1 MGGWR
6 SFASLLAGGRL
17 RRPGIPC
24 PLDLFFLGTTDHIQ
38 IVANVLGVGFWD
50 FPGVKVGGQI
60 DDATGKRGRK
70 VVFLGV
76 HENLQLSA
84 YLVIVYFS
92 AQLTHCGEQLVDA
105 WLASCH
111 GQPESNQELCGQAK
125 ATGEMK
131 RIMVPGS
138 APLGTPGRIRCG
150 RAPSAD
156 SWEIGTA
163 VSEAPW
169 TDLTVWG
176 QRPDAMDCA

>member
-1 MGGWR
+1 MPDNDGKICLKISSKAGEWRRGPRTDGR
-6 SFASLLAGGRL
+6 SFSSFLSGRRLLEA
-17 RRPGIPC
+17 GIPC
-24 PLDLFFLGTTDHIQ
+24 PLALLFLRTTNHVQ
-38 IVANVLGVGFWD
+38 IMANVLGVGFWD

-84 YLVIVYFS
+84 YLVIVYFN

-125 ATGEMK
+125 AAGEMI
-131 RIMVPGS
+131 RRVASGS
-138 APLGTPGRIRCG
+138 ALEYLGGMG
-150 RAPSAD
+150 S
-156 SWEIGTA
+156 
-163 VSEAPW
+163 
-169 TDLTVWG
+169 
-176 QRPDAMDCA
+176 